1 MPVITIRSR
10 SPVHDAALL
19 ALRDVADVGADVDGF
34 RVIGGH
40 MMALLLL
47 LYHTASR
54 PRLTVDADAGID
66 TEVAA
71 SGWMKNGLAQRGYTF
86 QAGSYRRQTEAGAA
100 LVVDL
105 VVPRTGRRREVVI
118 GGYSFFASSGL
129 GLALSLPP
137 IWTDV
142 TARLHSRE
150 ALQFTVPVPDVEA
163 AFILKINAWCQRLSE
178 TDLVDLAALLEI
190 VHRDPSWLASPW
202 RLDSK
207 AGVRGGERRDA
218 ARLVHRHLL
227 RVRSVPERI
236 RVLAAQYVRD
246 VN

>member
-1 MPVITIRSR
+1 VPVITIRSG

-19 ALRDVADVGADVDGF
+19 ALHDVADVGAGVDGF

-40 MMALLLL
+40 MMALLQL
-47 LYHTASR
+47 LYHTASG

-71 SGWMKNGLAQRGYTF
+71 SGRIQNGLAQRGYTF
-86 QAGSYRRQTEAGAA
+86 QAGSYRQHTEAGAD

-105 VVPRTGRRREVVI
+105 LVPKKGRRSEVVI

-129 GLALSLPP
+129 GLALALPP

-142 TARLHSRE
+142 TARLHNGE
-150 ALQFTVPVPDVEA
+150 ALQFTVPIPDVEA

-178 TDLVDLAALLEI
+178 TDLADLAALLEI
-190 VHRDPSWLASPW
+190 VHREPNWLASPW

-218 ARLVHRHLL
+218 AHLVHRHLL
-227 RVRSVPERI
+227 RVRSIPERI
-236 RVLAAQYVRD
+236 RVLAAQYIRAAD
-246 VN
+246 